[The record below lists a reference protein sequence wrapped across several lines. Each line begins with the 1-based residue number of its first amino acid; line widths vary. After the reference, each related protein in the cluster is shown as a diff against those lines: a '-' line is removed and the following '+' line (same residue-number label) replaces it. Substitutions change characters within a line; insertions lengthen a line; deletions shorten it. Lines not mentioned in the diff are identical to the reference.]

1 MFFVILLFLPSFLF
15 ASFPTICLEN
25 TDTINISGVQ
35 YKEIG
40 VDSLFKYPLPNENI
54 KQYRERLK
62 IKNIQDSKES
72 VKTPITF
79 WQIILIVLIVFLVVV
94 VIQMATVLNDI
105 S

>member
-79 WQIILIVLIVFLVVV
+79 WQIILIVLIVSLVVV
-94 VIQMATVLNDI
+94 VVQMATVLNDI

>member
-15 ASFPTICLEN
+15 ASFPTTCLEN
-25 TDTINISGVQ
+25 TDTIHISGGQ

-40 VDSLFKYPLPNENI
+40 VDSLYKYPLPNENI

-62 IKNIQDSKES
+62 IKNIQHSKES

-79 WQIILIVLIVFLVVV
+79 WQIILIVLIVILVVY

>member
-15 ASFPTICLEN
+15 ASFPTTCLKN
-25 TDTINISGVQ
+25 SDTINISGVQ

-79 WQIILIVLIVFLVVV
+79 WQIILIVLIVILVVV

>member
-15 ASFPTICLEN
+15 ASFPTTCLEN
-25 TDTINISGVQ
+25 TDTINISGGQ

-40 VDSLFKYPLPNENI
+40 VDSLYKYPLPNENM

-62 IKNIQDSKES
+62 IKNIQHSKES

-79 WQIILIVLIVFLVVV
+79 WQIILIVLIVILVVV

>member
-40 VDSLFKYPLPNENI
+40 VDSLFKYPFPNENI

-79 WQIILIVLIVFLVVV
+79 WQIILIVLIVILVVV

>member
-15 ASFPTICLEN
+15 ASFPTTCLEN
-25 TDTINISGVQ
+25 RDTINISGGQ

-40 VDSLFKYPLPNENI
+40 VDSLYKYPLPNENM

-62 IKNIQDSKES
+62 IKNIQHSKES

-79 WQIILIVLIVFLVVV
+79 WQIILIVLIVVLLFF